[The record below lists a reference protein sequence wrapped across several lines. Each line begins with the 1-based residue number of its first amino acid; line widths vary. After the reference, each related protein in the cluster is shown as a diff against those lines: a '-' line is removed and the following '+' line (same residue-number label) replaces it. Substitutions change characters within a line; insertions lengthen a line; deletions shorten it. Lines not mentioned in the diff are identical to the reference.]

1 MGGLVALDQRR
12 QAVREQHIAVA
23 RELAAAADANI
34 LDDPERSILLA
45 LAAVD
50 ATRRY
55 DEPVL
60 PEALEA
66 LHRGVASARILRSFP
81 GVGGAMDW
89 SADGRLFVTEGTE
102 ESGIVDIRDAVTG
115 ETVQKFRAD
124 KIDLNGVAFSPDS
137 KRVVT
142 AGDEGSVR
150 VWDIATGRKLGDV
163 TVGSEGQPWGLSV
176 SPDGRLVAASWHGRQ
191 GAGLPRH
198 GRQALGDRR
207 RSAVRTPRSAPTA
220 DDSRS
225 ARRDRRGARLRREVS
240 PRGAHLRQQDVR
252 HCGHCLEPRRA
263 ADRGGP
269 PRRCSRARC
278 AHRSP
283 AAGDAR
289 GTPATCS
296 QWRGARTPAGSP
308 PAATDGT
315 ARVFAVDRNAAHE
328 VVRLSAQDLRSGVAR
343 WPSRPTASS

>member
-1 MGGLVALDQRR
+1 MPSGPSRSTLIRRQARTNRRLRLQLVGIGVALVVALVGGLVAVDQRR

-89 SADGRLFVTEGTE
+89 SAGRQAVRHRGHR
-102 ESGIVDIRDAVTG
+102 GDRHRRHPGRRHGRD
-115 ETVQKFRAD
+115 RAEVPRPTRSTSTD
-124 KIDLNGVAFSPDS
+124 VAFSPDS
-137 KRVVT
+137 RRVVT
-142 AGDEGSVR
+142 ASDEGAVR

-176 SPDGRLVAASWHGRQ
+176 SPDGRLVAASW
-191 GAGLPRH
+191 P
-198 GRQALGDRR
+198 
-207 RSAVRTPRSAPTA
+207 
-220 DDSRS
+220 
-225 ARRDRRGARLRREVS
+225 
-240 PRGAHLRQQDVR
+240 
-252 HCGHCLEPRRA
+252 EP
-263 ADRGGP
+263 
-269 PRRCSRARC
+269 ARC
-278 AHRSP
+278 
-283 AAGDAR
+283 G
-289 GTPATCS
+289 C
-296 QWRGARTPAGSP
+296 SP
-308 PAATDGT
+308 PP
-315 ARVFAVDRNAAHE
+315 E
-328 VVRLSAQDLRSGVAR
+328 
-343 WPSRPTASS
+343 ASPG